1 MRTLA
6 FVLSLL
12 LVNNSGATGTNVLQ
26 RFFKLFDRTSHTQ
39 CTLVENQSFNS
50 IVEYLG
56 LLITVYKFRETAFSR
71 SATATGMLL
80 KRFDDYDD
88 HNAERAS

>member
-1 MRTLA
+1 MKTLA

-12 LVNNSGATGTNVLQ
+12 LVKYCGADATDVLQ

-56 LLITVYKFRETAFSR
+56 LLKTCLVINSKPR
-71 SATATGMLL
+71 
-80 KRFDDYDD
+80 
-88 HNAERAS
+88 

>member
-6 FVLSLL
+6 FILSLL
-12 LVNNSGATGTNVLQ
+12 LVNNSGATNTDVLQ

-56 LLITVYKFRETAFSR
+56 LLKTFNKFCETALSR
-71 SATATGMLL
+71 STAATGMLL
-80 KRFDDYDD
+80 KRFDNNDDY
-88 HNAERAS
+88 NAARAS

>member
-1 MRTLA
+1 MRSLA
-6 FVLSLL
+6 FVLSFL
-12 LVNNSGATGTNVLQ
+12 LVHYSGADATDVLQ

-56 LLITVYKFRETAFSR
+56 LLKTINKFCKTALSR
-71 SATATGMLL
+71 STTPAGMLL
-80 KRFDDYDD
+80 KRFDNYDH
-88 HNAERAS
+88 HNAARAS